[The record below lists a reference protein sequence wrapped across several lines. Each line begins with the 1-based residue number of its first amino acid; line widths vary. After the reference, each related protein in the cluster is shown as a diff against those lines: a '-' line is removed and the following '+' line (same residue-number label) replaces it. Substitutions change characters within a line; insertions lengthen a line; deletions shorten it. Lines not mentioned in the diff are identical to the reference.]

1 MRTTRTISDKIGDA
15 LQAYNAF
22 RDELTP
28 DVTRETL
35 ASMTGAQQQAAAQVG
50 DVQAYAALVQ
60 AAITL
65 QRLISANDRA
75 ALVAAVLLTQSGV
88 ARPNLDVI
96 NGDDAE

>member
-1 MRTTRTISDKIGDA
+1 MRTARTTSDKIADA
-15 LQAYNAF
+15 LQAFNAF

-28 DVTRETL
+28 DVMRDTL
-35 ASMTGAQQQAAAQVG
+35 NSMTGAQQQAAAQAG

-60 AAITL
+60 AALNL

-88 ARPNLDVI
+88 SRPNLDI
-96 NGDDAE
+96 IEGDAE

>member
-1 MRTTRTISDKIGDA
+1 MRNTRTTTDKVADA
-15 LQAYNAF
+15 MQAFNAF

-28 DVTRETL
+28 DVMRETL
-35 ASMTGAQQQAAAQVG
+35 NSMTGAQQQAAAQVG

-65 QRLISANDRA
+65 QKIIAANDRA

-88 ARPNLDVI
+88 SRPNLDVI
-96 NGDDAE
+96 EGDAE

>member
-1 MRTTRTISDKIGDA
+1 M
-15 LQAYNAF
+15 QAFNAF

-28 DVTRETL
+28 DVMRDTL
-35 ASMTGAQQQAAAQVG
+35 NSMTGAQQQAAAEVG

-60 AAITL
+60 AALNL
-65 QRLISANDRA
+65 QRVIAANDRA

-96 NGDDAE
+96 EGEAQ

>member
-1 MRTTRTISDKIGDA
+1 MRTTRTTADKIGDA

-28 DVTRETL
+28 DVMRDTL
-35 ASMTGAQQQAAAQVG
+35 NSMTGAQQQAAAEVG

-60 AAITL
+60 ASLSL

-96 NGDDAE
+96 NGDGE

>member
-1 MRTTRTISDKIGDA
+1 MRTTTRTVTDKVADA
-15 LQAYNAF
+15 MQAFNAF

-28 DVTRETL
+28 EATRNVL
-35 ASMTGAQQQAAAQVG
+35 HSMTGAQQQAAAEAG

-60 AAITL
+60 AALNL

-88 ARPNLDVI
+88 SRPNLDI
-96 NGDDAE
+96 IEGDAE